1 MRSEVLSLWTSA
13 AVAWSGVLLREC
25 GTQMM
30 TAVSEGLKTLF
41 FHTSGPSWNVG
52 AFNKNLHLYLWQR
65 KGQSY
70 VLSQLFNNKRCFFS
84 TITLRVTIVWIC
96 CSLSESFKIYPR
108 PIWIRIQ
115 LYESFFFSSIMVRLP
130 LVWIHFCRSQSSSFF
145 TIRVH
150 PSLGSIST
158 FLSLSSSLS
167 QDTP

>member
-13 AVAWSGVLLREC
+13 AVAWSGVQLREC

-84 TITLRVTIVWIC
+84 TITLRVTIVAAF
-96 CSLSESFKIYPR
+96 LSPSGYPR
-108 PIWIRIQ
+108 SIWIRMR
-115 LYESFFFSSIMVRLP
+115 LYESFFFSSIMLTKHCLGYP
-130 LVWIHFCRSQSSSFF
+130 LFVSISAIRSPPPSSQLAY
-145 TIRVH
+145 
-150 PSLGSIST
+150 PSLRSIST
-158 FLSLSSSLS
+158 FLSPSSSLS
-167 QDTP
+167 QNNP